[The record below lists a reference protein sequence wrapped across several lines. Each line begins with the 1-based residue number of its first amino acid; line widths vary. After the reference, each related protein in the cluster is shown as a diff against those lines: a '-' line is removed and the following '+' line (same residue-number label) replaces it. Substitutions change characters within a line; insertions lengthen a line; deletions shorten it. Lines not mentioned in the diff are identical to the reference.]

1 MENNMKKIAI
11 LTLNGYYN
19 YGNRLQNY
27 ATQEVLKSL
36 GFDVE
41 TVPVDRSNNSDKK
54 LSKRLARVSSISELK
69 TKIRIRIKNYL
80 NKDII
85 RERKDKF
92 IRFTKEHINETEYT
106 ISNNDIPIDFSK
118 RYDYFIVGSDQV
130 WNPNNLHG
138 TSFYFLTFTENR
150 KRISYAASFAISEI
164 PDEYI
169 ERYKK
174 WLSEMHRISVREEAG
189 AKIVKE
195 LIGKDAEVLVD
206 PTIMLSKESW
216 LSIAKEADYKP
227 QKGYVLAYFL
237 GNILKETKNKINEIA
252 KENKL
257 EIINLTSM
265 KNKRVFTSGPSEF
278 IDLVSSASL
287 LYTDSFHGVVFSI
300 LMKTPFIVFDRISN
314 LPSMFSRIDTL
325 LEKFKLE
332 SRKSDQI
339 TTNEQIF
346 EVDYS
351 HIAPILEFE
360 RKKAL
365 DYLKEALHVKTKIN
379 NRR

>member
-11 LTLNGYYN
+11 LTLNGYHN

-41 TVPVDRSNNSDKK
+41 TVPVDRSNDSDKK
-54 LSKRLARVSSISELK
+54 LSKRLARISSISELK
-69 TKIRIRIKNYL
+69 TKIRMRINNYL

-92 IRFTKEHINETEYT
+92 IRFSKEHINETEYT
-106 ISNNDIPIDFSK
+106 ISNNDIPIDLSK
-118 RYDYFIVGSDQV
+118 RYDYFVVGSDQV

-138 TSFYFLTFTENR
+138 TSFYFLTFAENR

-189 AKIVKE
+189 AKI
-195 LIGKDAEVLVD
+195 IKDLTDRDAIVLVD
-206 PTIMLSKESW
+206 PTLMLTKEKWISISKE
-216 LSIAKEADYKP
+216 ATNKP
-227 QKGYVLAYFL
+227 KNKYLLTYFL
-237 GNILKETKNKINEIA
+237 GDISNKSKRRIRAIA
-252 KENKL
+252 KNNQL
-257 EIINLTSM
+257 QIINLVDLKDEETY
-265 KNKRVFTSGPSEF
+265 KTGPSDF
-278 IDLVSSASL
+278 IDYVNSASVVC
-287 LYTDSFHGVVFSI
+287 TDSFHGVIFSI
-300 LMKTPFIVFDRISN
+300 LMETPFFVFERIDNS
-314 LPSMFSRIDTL
+314 PSIYSRIDTL
-325 LEKFKLE
+325 LTTFKLE
-332 SRKSDQI
+332 SRKSSNI
-339 TTNEQIF
+339 TNNGQF
-346 EVDYS
+346 LEVNYS
-351 HIAPILEFE
+351 HVAPILEVE

-365 DYLKEALHVKTKIN
+365 DYLKEALHVKEEI
-379 NRR
+379 

>member
-1 MENNMKKIAI
+1 MENNMKEIAI

-36 GFDVE
+36 GFNVE
-41 TVPVDRSNNSDKK
+41 TVPVDRSNDSDKK

-69 TKIRIRIKNYL
+69 TKIRIRINNYL

-92 IRFTKEHINETEYT
+92 IRFSKEHINETEYT
-106 ISNNDIPIDFSK
+106 ISNNDIPIDLSK

-138 TSFYFLTFTENR
+138 TSFYFLTFAENR

-164 PDEYI
+164 PDEYN

-195 LIGKDAEVLVD
+195 LIGKDVEVLVD

-216 LSIAKEADYKP
+216 LSIAKEADYKAK
-227 QKGYVLAYFL
+227 KGYILTYFL
-237 GNILKETKNKINEIA
+237 GNISKEIKNKINEIA

-287 LYTDSFHGVVFSI
+287 LCTDSFHGVVFSI
-300 LMKTPFIVFDRISN
+300 LMQTPFVVYERISK
-314 LPSMFSRIDTL
+314 SSSIYSRIETL
-325 LEKFKLE
+325 LDMFGLR
-332 SRKSDQI
+332 SREAISIK
-339 TTNEQIF
+339 NKEQVF
-346 EVDYS
+346 NMDYS
-351 HIAPILEFE
+351 RIAPILEFE

-365 DYLKEALHVKTKIN
+365 DYLKEALHVKDES
-379 NRR
+379 

>member
-41 TVPVDRSNNSDKK
+41 TVPVDRSNDSDKK
-54 LSKRLARVSSISELK
+54 LSKRLARISSIGELK
-69 TKIRIRIKNYL
+69 TKIRIRINNYL

-92 IRFTKEHINETEYT
+92 IRFSKEHINETEYT
-106 ISNNDIPIDFSK
+106 ISNNDIPIDLSK
-118 RYDYFIVGSDQV
+118 RYDYFVVGSDQV

-138 TSFYFLTFTENR
+138 TSFYFLTFAENR

-227 QKGYVLAYFL
+227 QKGYILTYFL
-237 GNILKETKNKINEIA
+237 GNISKETKNKINEIA

-287 LYTDSFHGVVFSI
+287 LCTDSFHGVVFSI
-300 LMKTPFIVFDRISN
+300 LMKTPFIVFERKSKG
-314 LPSMFSRIDTL
+314 PSMFLRINTL
-325 LEKFKLE
+325 LTKFELD
-332 SRKSDQI
+332 SRKW
-339 TTNEQIF
+339 NNKLPAE
-346 EVDYS
+346 EVFNLNFS
-351 HIAPILEFE
+351 HTDLILELE
-360 RKKAL
+360 RNKAIN
-365 DYLKEALHVKTKIN
+365 YLKEALNSKDEV
-379 NRR
+379 